1 MMQNNQ
7 NTFLSNMERMIRS
20 SQSVSQSVSQ
30 QSDEE
35 EEESLHLLKFPAKS
49 GLIS

>member
-1 MMQNNQ
+1 MMQHDA
-7 NTFLSNMERMIRS
+7 E
-20 SQSVSQSVSQ
+20 QSKHLPFQYGKDDPQ

-35 EEESLHLLKFPAKS
+35 EEESLHLLKFPAMS